1 MNKIRKISRLIIACS
16 TAIASICILAV
27 IVYFYADYEINVVL
41 DTNIDD
47 YTIGFM
53 FLMLF
58 LFSGISFLL
67 FKNYFKKDEN
77 IQK

>member
-1 MNKIRKISRLIIACS
+1 MNNVRKITRLILACF
-16 TAIASICILAV
+16 TAIAAISILAV
-27 IVYFYADYEINVVL
+27 IIYFYADYETNSL
-41 DTNIDD
+41 LNTNIDD

-67 FKNYFKKDEN
+67 FKNFFKK
-77 IQK
+77 K

>member
-1 MNKIRKISRLIIACS
+1 MNNVRKITRLILACF
-16 TAIASICILAV
+16 TAIASISILAV
-27 IVYFYADYEINVVL
+27 IIYFYADYETNVVL
-41 DTNIDD
+41 NTNIDD

-67 FKNYFKKDEN
+67 FRNFFKK
-77 IQK
+77 K